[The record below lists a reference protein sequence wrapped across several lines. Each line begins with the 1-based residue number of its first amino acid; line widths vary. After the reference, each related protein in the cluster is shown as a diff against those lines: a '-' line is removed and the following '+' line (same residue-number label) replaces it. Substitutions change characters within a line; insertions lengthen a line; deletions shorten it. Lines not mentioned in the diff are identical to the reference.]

1 MSELLMEILEATM
14 VLCFGISWPLSIA
27 KSYRARTAKG
37 KSLLFLLF
45 IFAGYVAGIA
55 WKMILLAET
64 GEIKWPTYFYFLNLV
79 MVGTDIVMYFRNKR
93 LDAKSENK

>member
-1 MSELLMEILEATM
+1 MEIHEAAM
-14 VLCFGISWPLSIA
+14 VLCFGISWPLSIV

>member
-1 MSELLMEILEATM
+1 MEILEATM
-14 VLCFGISWPLSIA
+14 VLCFGISWPLSIV

-93 LDAKSENK
+93 LDAKNENK

>member
-1 MSELLMEILEATM
+1 MSELLMEILEAAM
-14 VLCFGISWPLSIA
+14 VLCFGISWPLSIV

-45 IFAGYVAGIA
+45 IFTGYVAGIA

-93 LDAKSENK
+93 LDAKNENK

>member
-14 VLCFGISWPLSIA
+14 VLCFGISWPLSIV

>member
-1 MSELLMEILEATM
+1 MEVFEAIM

-45 IFAGYVAGIA
+45 IFTGYVAGIA
-55 WKMILLAET
+55 WKMIYLAET
-64 GEIKWPTYFYFLNLV
+64 GEIKWPTYLYFLNLA

-93 LDAKSENK
+93 LDSQNEKQ